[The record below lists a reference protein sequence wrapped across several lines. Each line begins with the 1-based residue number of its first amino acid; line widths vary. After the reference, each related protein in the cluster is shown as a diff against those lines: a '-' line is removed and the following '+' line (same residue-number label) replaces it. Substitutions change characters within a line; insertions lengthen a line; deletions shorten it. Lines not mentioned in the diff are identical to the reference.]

1 MNPRIL
7 LLSTSLGMGG
17 ADRQILYLAQ
27 ALIANHYAVRLVSM
41 SPLEE
46 MGREGLGAGLD
57 IVSLDMRRGHA
68 DWKALRRLVALLRDW
83 QPHLLTSFM
92 YHANIMG
99 RLAGR
104 SAGVPLIVTSIRNER
119 LGTSA
124 REWLMRA
131 TNWMDHCCTTN
142 SEQVARSL
150 RRRRVLPAGKLRVIP
165 NGVDVAR
172 RATPP
177 ERLRTR
183 NELGLGPSEFLW
195 LAVGRLLPQKDY
207 PTLLRAFQPL
217 ATTPSRLAI
226 VGRGPLLPDLQQRA
240 RELGVESRVMFLGV
254 RSDVEALLSAA
265 DGFVLSSAWEGMPN
279 VVMEALAAGVPVVA
293 TQVGGVTELVEE
305 GESGLLVRPRDPE
318 ALSQRMREL
327 MSLTSEQRQ
336 RMGLRGRDH
345 IVASYSLQAMAD
357 RWLKLY
363 QQLLISKGL
372 VIQP

>member
-1 MNPRIL
+1 
-7 LLSTSLGMGG
+7 
-17 ADRQILYLAQ
+17 
-27 ALIANHYAVRLVSM
+27 
-41 SPLEE
+41 
-46 MGREGLGAGLD
+46 
-57 IVSLDMRRGHA
+57 
-68 DWKALRRLVALLRDW
+68 
-83 QPHLLTSFM
+83 
-92 YHANIMG
+92 
-99 RLAGR
+99 
-104 SAGVPLIVTSIRNER
+104 
-119 LGTSA
+119 
-124 REWLMRA
+124 
-131 TNWMDHCCTTN
+131 
-142 SEQVARSL
+142 
-150 RRRRVLPAGKLRVIP
+150 
-165 NGVDVAR
+165 
-172 RATPP
+172 
-177 ERLRTR
+177 
-183 NELGLGPSEFLW
+183 
-195 LAVGRLLPQKDY
+195 
-207 PTLLRAFQPL
+207 
-217 ATTPSRLAI
+217 LAI